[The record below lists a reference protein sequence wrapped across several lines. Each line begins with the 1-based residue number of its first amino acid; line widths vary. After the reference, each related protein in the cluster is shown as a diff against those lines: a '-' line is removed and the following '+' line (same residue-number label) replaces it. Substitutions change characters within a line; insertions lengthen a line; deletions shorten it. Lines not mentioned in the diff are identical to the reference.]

1 MQELAR
7 SYYTGS
13 QCRTALDL
21 DCRITPEMLSVSSV
35 ETLEALEPCGN
46 GCPKPSFMLERL
58 SVERMTM
65 VGGGRHLRLRLRQGR
80 YCVNAIYFSC
90 GEEVNGLRIGDLV
103 DVAFVPQINE
113 YRAERSV
120 QLSIL
125 DIRPS
130 CVAACTMDSSAY
142 HALRAGELGKE
153 KAIALL
159 PDRTTF
165 AMIWRYLAAL
175 PGPVCEN
182 PMTLCRKIVRWSGL
196 ALDLGQLLVC
206 LDIFSE
212 VNLLRIQRQHKN
224 IKIYLTTG
232 SGKAD
237 LNRSSTMQCLLRL
250 KES

>member
-1 MQELAR
+1 MKDAVF
-7 SYYTGS
+7 
-13 QCRTALDL
+13 
-21 DCRITPEMLSVSSV
+21 RIILH
-35 ETLEALEPCGN
+35 
-46 GCPKPSFMLERL
+46 F
-58 SVERMTM
+58 
-65 VGGGRHLRLRLRQGR
+65 
-80 YCVNAIYFSC
+80 
-90 GEEVNGLRIGDLV
+90 IG
-103 DVAFVPQINE
+103 II
-113 YRAERSV
+113 R
-120 QLSIL
+120 SIL

-153 KAIALL
+153 KAVALL

-175 PGPVCEN
+175 PSPVCEN

-196 ALDLGQLLVC
+196 PLNLGQLLVC

-212 VNLLRIQRQHKN
+212 VNLLRIQRQHRN
-224 IKIYLTTG
+224 ITIYLTTG